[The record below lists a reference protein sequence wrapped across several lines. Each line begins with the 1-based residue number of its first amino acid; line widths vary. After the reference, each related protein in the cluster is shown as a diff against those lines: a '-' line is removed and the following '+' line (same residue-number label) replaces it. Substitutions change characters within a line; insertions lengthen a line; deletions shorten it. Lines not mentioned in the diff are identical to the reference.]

1 MDAQASKPLCDL
13 QVAAPPVSDA
23 EVMTQRS
30 RAWWAHT
37 RDNPERFALWLKKQ
51 LYGERTAA
59 TRILLL
65 RDTWLAGAAEPGRPR
80 SFEGRAHRVLSVIAA
95 QEQQHAEWVAGL
107 LASRSLGRAADD
119 HVDRY
124 WQRTLIDAPPS
135 SFGEACAVGALAEQ
149 MRLLRIQAIVD
160 DPGAPGDVAD
170 CFSRILV
177 QERFHARA
185 FASLAGDDALRC
197 RGDAHRRGA
206 RWLGLLP

>member
-1 MDAQASKPLCDL
+1 MDTQSSRLPCAP

-23 EVMTQRS
+23 EVMRQRS

-37 RDNPERFALWLKKQ
+37 RDSPERFSIWLKKQ

-65 RDTWLAGAAEPGRPR
+65 RDTWLAHAAEPGRAR
-80 SFEGRAHRVLSVIAA
+80 SAEGRAYRVLSVIAA

-107 LASRSLGRAADD
+107 LTSRSLSLSADD
-119 HVDRY
+119 HACRY
-124 WQRTLIDAPPS
+124 WQRTLIEAPPA
-135 SFGEACAVGALAEQ
+135 SFSEACAVGALAEQ

-160 DPGAPGDVAD
+160 DPAAPADVAD
-170 CFSRILV
+170 CFFRILV